1 MQTIQL
7 TDAQWMKIL
16 SFLRSCSKVYVGSES
31 KCRHFLAAVLWITRS
46 GAQWRLLPPDYGHWN
61 SVYKRFARWSA
72 RRVFEELFAFCAQ
85 DPDLEH
91 LLIDSTVVRAHPC
104 AAGARK
110 THGEQALGRSR
121 GGFST
126 KLHLS
131 TDGLG
136 NALRFRLTAGQA
148 SDIKQAPALVEG
160 FACEF
165 VIGDKAYDSDPFV
178 AQIEAQGAS
187 AVIPP
192 RAKRKAPRAYDEHL
206 YRERHLIECF
216 INKLKQFRR
225 VFSRFDKLSKN
236 YLSFVHFASALIW
249 LR

>member
-7 TDAQWMKIL
+7 TDAQWIKIH
-16 SFLRSCSKVYVGSES
+16 SFLRACTKIYVGAEDN
-31 KCRHFLAAVLWITRS
+31 CRKFLSAVLWVTRS
-46 GAQWRLLPPDYGHWN
+46 GAQWRLLPPAYGKWN
-61 SVYKRFARWSA
+61 SVYKRFARWSE
-72 RRVFEELFAFCAQ
+72 RQVFAELLEFCAQ

-104 AAGARK
+104 AAGAQK
-110 THGEQALGRSR
+110 KHGDQALGRSR

-131 TDGLG
+131 ADGLG
-136 NALRFRLTAGQA
+136 QTLRCRLTAGQA

-160 FACEF
+160 CECQV
-165 VIGDKAYDSDPFV
+165 VIGDKAYDSDAFV
-178 AQIEAQGAS
+178 SMLAAQGVT

-192 RAKRKAPRAYDEHL
+192 RAKRKEPRAYDEHL
-206 YRERHLIECF
+206 YQERHLIECL
-216 INKLKQFRR
+216 INKLKHYRR

-236 YLSFVHFASALIW
+236 YLSFVYFASALIW

>member
-16 SFLRSCSKVYVGSES
+16 SFLRSCSNVSVGSES

-72 RRVFEELFAFCAQ
+72 RRGLEELFACCAP
-85 DPDLEH
+85 DPDGEPR
-91 LLIDSTVVRAHPC
+91 LLDRTGVRAPPC

-110 THGEQALGRSR
+110 PPGEQALGRSR

-126 KLHLS
+126 QLHLS

-148 SDIKQAPALVEG
+148 RDIQPAPAWVEG
-160 FACEF
+160 FAGEV
-165 VIGDKAYDSDPFV
+165 VIGDQA
-178 AQIEAQGAS
+178 
-187 AVIPP
+187 
-192 RAKRKAPRAYDEHL
+192 
-206 YRERHLIECF
+206 
-216 INKLKQFRR
+216 
-225 VFSRFDKLSKN
+225 
-236 YLSFVHFASALIW
+236 
-249 LR
+249 